1 MSRFILAS
9 ASPRRQ
15 HLLRMCGFEFDVIPS
30 TVDEVF
36 IDGQDP
42 LTQAMRLSSLKAADV
57 AAQRPD
63 TWVLAA
69 DTIVVH
75 NGRQLAKPLDTADA
89 HAMLRS
95 LSGHT
100 HSVVTGVTLQQG
112 DNVHTF
118 AVTTHVTFA
127 ELSDSEIAMYV
138 ATGSPMDKA
147 GAYGIQD
154 DLGALF
160 ISRIDGC
167 YYNVVGLPLQRLYTE
182 LKLNKIKILNLKF

>member
-1 MSRFILAS
+1 MTRFILAS

-30 TVDEVF
+30 SVDEVF

-42 LTQAMRLSSLKAADV
+42 DTQATRLSSLKAADV
-57 AAQRPD
+57 ASQRPD

-75 NGRQLAKPLDTADA
+75 NGLQLAKPLDPADA

-100 HSVVTGVTLQQG
+100 HSVVTGVTLRKG
-112 DNVHTF
+112 DVEHSF
-118 AVTTHVTFA
+118 AVTTRVTFA
-127 ELSDSEIAMYV
+127 ELSDEEIAMYV

>member
-15 HLLRMCGFEFDVIPS
+15 RLLRMCGFEFDVIPS
-30 TVDEVF
+30 AVDEVF

-42 LTQAMRLSSLKAADV
+42 LTQATRLSSLKAADV
-57 AAQRPD
+57 ASQRPD

-75 NGRQLAKPLDTADA
+75 NGRQLSKPLDTADA
-89 HAMLRS
+89 RTMLRS

-100 HSVVTGVTLQQG
+100 HSVVTGVTLRKG
-112 DNVHTF
+112 DAVHAF

-127 ELSDSEIAMYV
+127 ELSDAEIVMYV
-138 ATGSPMDKA
+138 ASGSPMDKA

-167 YYNVVGLPLQRLYTE
+167 YYNVVGLPLQQFYSLTKRVAPE
-182 LKLNKIKILNLKF
+182 MLKVEF

>member
-9 ASPRRQ
+9 ASPRRH

-36 IDGQDP
+36 VDGQDP
-42 LTQAMRLSSLKAADV
+42 DTQARRLSSLKAADV
-57 AAQRPD
+57 ASQRPD

-75 NGRQLAKPLDTADA
+75 NGRQLAKPVDTADA

-100 HSVVTGVTLQQG
+100 HSVVTGVTLRKG
-112 DNVHTF
+112 DVEHSF
-118 AVTTHVTFA
+118 SVTTRVTFA
-127 ELSDSEIAMYV
+127 ELSDTEIAMYV

-167 YYNVVGLPLQRLYTE
+167 YYNVVGLPLQQFYTLTKRVAPE
-182 LKLNKIKILNLKF
+182 MLKVEF

>member
-57 AAQRPD
+57 ASQRPD
-63 TWVLAA
+63 RWVLAA

-75 NGRQLAKPLDTADA
+75 NGRQLAKPLDTAEA

-112 DNVHTF
+112 VDVHAF
-118 AVTTHVTFA
+118 AVTTNVTFA

-182 LKLNKIKILNLKF
+182 LKLNKIKILSLKF

>member
-42 LTQAMRLSSLKAADV
+42 LTQATRLSSLKAADV
-57 AAQRPD
+57 ASQWPD

-75 NGRQLAKPLDTADA
+75 NGRQLAKPIDTADA

-112 DNVHTF
+112 DEVHAF

-127 ELSDSEIAMYV
+127 ELSDPEIAMYV

>member
-57 AAQRPD
+57 ATQRPD

-112 DNVHTF
+112 DDVHTF

>member
-36 IDGQDP
+36 VDGQDP
-42 LTQAMRLSSLKAADV
+42 DTQATRLSALKAADV

-75 NGRQLAKPLDTADA
+75 NGRQLAKPVDAADA

-100 HSVVTGVTLQQG
+100 HSVVTGVTLRKG
-112 DNVHTF
+112 DVEHSF
-118 AVTTHVTFA
+118 SVTTRVTFA
-127 ELSDSEIAMYV
+127 ELSDAEIAMYV

-167 YYNVVGLPLQRLYTE
+167 YYNVVGLPLERLYTE

>member
-1 MSRFILAS
+1 MNRFILAS
-9 ASPRRQ
+9 ASPRRH
-15 HLLRMCGFEFDVIPS
+15 HLLRMCGFEFDVVPS

-36 IDGQDP
+36 IEGQDP
-42 LTQAMRLSSLKAADV
+42 ESQAMRLSSLKAADV
-57 AAQRPD
+57 SAQRP
-63 TWVLAA
+63 TEWVLAA

-75 NGRQLAKPLDTADA
+75 NQRQLAKPENAADA
-89 HAMLRS
+89 FRMLRS

-100 HSVVTGVTLQQG
+100 HSVVTGVTLRKG
-112 DNVHTF
+112 DVVHAF
-118 AVTTHVTFA
+118 AVTTRVTFA
-127 ELSDSEIAMYV
+127 ELSDEEIRMYV

-182 LKLNKIKILNLKF
+182 LKSKQIKILNVEF

>member
-9 ASPRRQ
+9 ASPRRH

-36 IDGQDP
+36 VDGQDP
-42 LTQAMRLSSLKAADV
+42 DTQATRLSSLKAADV
-57 AAQRPD
+57 ASQRPD

-75 NGRQLAKPLDTADA
+75 NGRQLAKPVDTADA

-100 HSVVTGVTLQQG
+100 HSVVTGVTLRKG
-112 DNVHTF
+112 DVEHSF
-118 AVTTHVTFA
+118 SVTTRVTFA
-127 ELSDSEIAMYV
+127 ELSDAEIAMYV

-182 LKLNKIKILNLKF
+182 LKLNKIKILNLEF

>member
-1 MSRFILAS
+1 
-9 ASPRRQ
+9 
-15 HLLRMCGFEFDVIPS
+15 MCGFEFDVIPS

-36 IDGQDP
+36 IEGQDP
-42 LTQAMRLSSLKAADV
+42 DTQATRLSSLKAADV

-75 NGRQLAKPLDTADA
+75 HGRQLAKPVDAADA

-100 HSVVTGVTLQQG
+100 HSVVTGVTLRKG
-112 DNVHTF
+112 DVEHSF
-118 AVTTHVTFA
+118 SVTTRVTFA
-127 ELSDSEIAMYV
+127 ELSDEEIAMYV
-138 ATGSPMDKA
+138 TTGSPMDKA

-182 LKLNKIKILNLKF
+182 LKTYKIEILNVQL

>member
-42 LTQAMRLSSLKAADV
+42 LTQATRLSSLKAADV
-57 AAQRPD
+57 ASQWPD

-75 NGRQLAKPLDTADA
+75 NGRQLAKPIDTADA

-112 DNVHTF
+112 DEVHAF

-127 ELSDSEIAMYV
+127 ELSDPEIAMYV

-182 LKLNKIKILNLKF
+182 LKLNKIKILNIKF

>member
-42 LTQAMRLSSLKAADV
+42 LTQATRLSSLKAADV
-57 AAQRPD
+57 ASQRPD

-75 NGRQLAKPLDTADA
+75 NGRQLAKPIDTADA

-112 DNVHTF
+112 DDVHAF

-182 LKLNKIKILNLKF
+182 LKLNKIIILNLKF

>member
-30 TVDEVF
+30 RVDEVF
-36 IDGQDP
+36 VDGQDP
-42 LTQAMRLSSLKAADV
+42 DTQATRLSSLKAADV

-75 NGRQLAKPLDTADA
+75 NGRQLAKPVDAADA

-95 LSGHT
+95 LSGRT
-100 HSVVTGVTLQQG
+100 HSVVTGVTLRRG
-112 DNVHTF
+112 DAEHSF
-118 AVTTHVTFA
+118 SVTTRVTFA
-127 ELSDSEIAMYV
+127 ELSDAEIAMYV